1 MMYLLSN
8 YAGWLIA
15 ALLVGALVSLFTCRG
30 RGPCPGWIVALVV
43 FVVGLIVALLK
54 LLPGRAGLL
63 LDTALLFSAAYMIGC
78 LIGCWLGGLMRD
90 ASTTNKSAAPEIR
103 TLKPAALAAP
113 NGGVADDLRL
123 IQGVGPNEEKK
134 LNDNGIFHYAQV
146 AGWNAENVAW
156 ASSLFGAPGRVEAEQ
171 WTPQARVLAAGRDTD
186 YSVLLRA
193 ARRRVEQA
201 SGLSGSGV
209 AAAAQSVAQ
218 AGSPAPD
225 GLPLAPTG
233 GLVARDETP
242 VAPQIVETAP
252 KPAEPAAPVAVTAVA
267 PSIAPAPVARPQGG
281 LPLAP
286 GGDTKPVS
294 APASAMSAVAASATR
309 PSGLP
314 LAPTGGQ
321 VAHDATAVAP
331 QIVETAP
338 KPAAPAAA
346 PVAVTAAAPSIAP
359 APVVRPQGG
368 LPLAPGG
375 DTKPVSAPASATSAV
390 AASATEPSGLPLAPT
405 GGPVA
410 HLTAAVTPLVVA
422 RAGGAASAPAA
433 TAAPMAASAPVA
445 TAAAS
450 ATTLAARPA
459 GALPLAPSGAVW
471 AKASGGPAIEDGPP
485 APHIEGEE
493 KYAGSRPPGLLG
505 PRGGKADDLKH
516 VKGIGPQNEGR
527 LHGLGIWHFDQIAA
541 WTRDQVLWVGSYLAF
556 PGRIDRENWVEQAR
570 LLAQGIQTEF
580 ARRAAAGLVPTS
592 KDDGSLGQSN
602 VAHVEKKND

>member
-30 RGPCPGWIVALVV
+30 RGPCPGWIVALAA
-43 FVVGLIVALLK
+43 FVIGLIVALLK

-78 LIGCWLGGLMRD
+78 FVGCWLAGLMRD
-90 ASTTNKSAAPEIR
+90 ASTTNKSAVTEVR
-103 TLKPAALAAP
+103 TLKPGALVGP

-123 IQGVGPNEEKK
+123 IQGIGPNEEKK
-134 LNDNGIFHYAQV
+134 LNDNGVYHYAQV
-146 AGWNAENVAW
+146 ADWNAENVAW
-156 ASSLFGAPGRVEAEQ
+156 ASHLFGAPGRVEAEQ

-193 ARRRVEQA
+193 ARRRAGEAIGA
-201 SGLSGSGV
+201 SGVGAAAAVGAVAATTVSPAAGVKPAPAVSPVAAKAPAATPVAPAGV
-209 AAAAQSVAQ
+209 AASR
-218 AGSPAPD
+218 PA

-233 GLVARDETP
+233 GAVARDAAPAT
-242 VAPQIVETAP
+242 PQIVETAP
-252 KPAEPAAPVAVTAVA
+252 KPAPAAAPLVAQPSAPAAV
-267 PSIAPAPVARPQGG
+267 SAPVARPQGG

-286 GGDTKPVS
+286 AGDARPAA
-294 APASAMSAVAASATR
+294 APASAGAVGASGVVAGT
-309 PSGLP
+309 P
-314 LAPTGGQ
+314 AP
-321 VAHDATAVAP
+321 
-331 QIVETAP
+331 
-338 KPAAPAAA
+338 APAA
-346 PVAVTAAAPSIAP
+346 VASSGAAAPTPAP
-359 APVVRPQGG
+359 AWSLRAQ
-368 LPLAPGG
+368 
-375 DTKPVSAPASATSAV
+375 ASRLH
-390 AASATEPSGLPLAPT
+390 GRLPLAPT

-410 HLTAAVTPLVVA
+410 HLRAAVAPLVVA
-422 RAGGAASAPAA
+422 RAANPTPAPAESPVAAPAVAGAALAVAPK
-433 TAAPMAASAPVA
+433 PVVK
-445 TAAAS
+445 
-450 ATTLAARPA
+450 PA
-459 GALPLAPSGAVW
+459 GVLPLAPSGAVW
-471 AKASGGPAIEDGPP
+471 PAAAPAQAPAAPAIEEGPP

-493 KYAGSRPPGLLG
+493 KFAGKRPPGLLG

-541 WTRDQVLWVGSYLAF
+541 WTQEQVLWVGSYLAF

-580 ARRAAAGLVPTS
+580 AKRAAAGLVPTS

-602 VAHVEKKND
+602 IAHVPKKDG

>member
-1 MMYLLSN
+1 
-8 YAGWLIA
+8 
-15 ALLVGALVSLFTCRG
+15 
-30 RGPCPGWIVALVV
+30 
-43 FVVGLIVALLK
+43 
-54 LLPGRAGLL
+54 
-63 LDTALLFSAAYMIGC
+63 MIGC
-78 LIGCWLGGLMRD
+78 VIGCWLGGLMRD

-103 TLKPAALAAP
+103 TLKPAAFAAP

-123 IQGVGPNEEKK
+123 IQGIGPNEEKK

-209 AAAAQSVAQ
+209 GGGAVAASAGLATGVAAAAQSVAQ
-218 AGSPAPD
+218 AGATVSS
-225 GLPLAPTG
+225 
-233 GLVARDETP
+233 VAGESTS
-242 VAPQIVETAP
+242 AGA
-252 KPAEPAAPVAVTAVA
+252 
-267 PSIAPAPVARPQGG
+267 IAPN
-281 LPLAP
+281 
-286 GGDTKPVS
+286 
-294 APASAMSAVAASATR
+294 
-309 PSGLP
+309 GLP

-338 KPAAPAAA
+338 KPASMAVAA
-346 PVAVTAAAPSIAP
+346 PVAVTVAAPLVAP
-359 APVVRPQGG
+359 EPVARPQGG
-368 LPLAPGG
+368 LPLAPSG
-375 DTKPVSAPASATSAV
+375 DAKPVSAPTSATSAV
-390 AASATEPSGLPLAPT
+390 AASATASSGLPLAPT

-410 HLTAAVTPLVVA
+410 HLTSAVAPLIVA

-450 ATTLAARPA
+450 ATTLVADRPS

-471 AKASGGPAIEDGPP
+471 AKASAGPAIEDGPP

-493 KYAGSRPPGLLG
+493 KYAGKRPPGLLG

>member
-209 AAAAQSVAQ
+209 GGGAVAAAAGLATGVAASAQSVAQ

-252 KPAEPAAPVAVTAVA
+252 KPAAPAAPIVVTAAA

-286 GGDTKPVS
+286 GGD
-294 APASAMSAVAASATR
+294 A
-309 PSGLP
+309 
-314 LAPTGGQ
+314 
-321 VAHDATAVAP
+321 
-331 QIVETAP
+331 
-338 KPAAPAAA
+338 
-346 PVAVTAAAPSIAP
+346 
-359 APVVRPQGG
+359 
-368 LPLAPGG
+368 
-375 DTKPVSAPASATSAV
+375 KPVSAPASATSAV
-390 AASATEPSGLPLAPT
+390 AASATKPSGLPLAPT

-410 HLTAAVTPLVVA
+410 HLTSAVAPLVVA
-422 RAGGAASAPAA
+422 RAVSPAPA
-433 TAAPMAASAPVA
+433 PAPVA

-450 ATTLAARPA
+450 ATTLAARPV

-471 AKASGGPAIEDGPP
+471 AKAPAESAIEEGPP
-485 APHIEGEE
+485 APRIEGEE